1 MISTLKVLERVQLIS
16 TPGFLATNYID
27 YFLFIDYLRF
37 EQELGTINLGLGGRI
52 RKIIDS

>member
-16 TPGFLATNYID
+16 TPGFLGTNYID